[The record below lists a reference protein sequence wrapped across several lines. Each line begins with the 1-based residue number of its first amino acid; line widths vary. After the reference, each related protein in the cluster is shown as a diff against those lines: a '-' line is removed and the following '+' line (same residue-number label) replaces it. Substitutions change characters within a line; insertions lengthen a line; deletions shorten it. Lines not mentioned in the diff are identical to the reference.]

1 MQNICIR
8 AFLNSIQKKHMSLEI
23 QRSRRAT
30 ERSVNTKGLHLYE
43 WEHFTELLS
52 KSQMRDHPH
61 STRLYLGPQA
71 GFFFLVLVL
80 LCFCHSS
87 PGFEMSQFN
96 AESSAVRCFEV
107 LRWKVHCSGTLMH
120 GNSSRADVH
129 FHASMHYKWVAVRA
143 LPHSSAWSALCSCK
157 PAVYE

>member
-1 MQNICIR
+1 
-8 AFLNSIQKKHMSLEI
+8 MSLEI
-23 QRSRRAT
+23 QRSRRVT
-30 ERSVNTKGLHLYE
+30 KSSVNTKGLHLYE

-52 KSQMRDHPH
+52 KRQMRDHPC
-61 STRLYLGPQA
+61 STCLYLGPP
-71 GFFFLVLVL
+71 GWLFLFSSCFVLVW
-80 LCFCHSS
+80 FCHSS

-129 FHASMHYKWVAVRA
+129 FHASMHYK
-143 LPHSSAWSALCSCK
+143 
-157 PAVYE
+157 